1 MEPAVVRDD
10 SFAGLAVV
18 YTFGPDFGRRVVTHA
33 DLGQLQLHPQLL
45 RQTAFQHLEVLSSR
59 AEFHGQPPALMLS
72 FEGLESSLLLAND
85 FWARLEGA
93 VPGELVVGVPSRDC
107 VVVTGSQSGPGLEK
121 AKRCVERVFYAGGD
135 HLISRSLLVRRGG
148 AWEPFDRSA
157 RPSGRPTFGPAHMP
171 GVGQPPR
178 QYQEHPSWPGE
189 RVPPQPVPQRP
200 GARRRPMYPGGAM
213 DQTGSHLLDQ
223 TGSHRLDQTGSH
235 RLDQTGSHR
244 LDQTGSHRLDQ
255 TGSHRLDQTGSH
267 RLGMT
272 GSQPPV
278 SAMTGQIMPASR
290 PADPAPGPRASSPE
304 YRDYSAEVAEV
315 AQYSAVPYS
324 AMPYSAEQYDA
335 YAIAP
340 QSLAPN
346 AVATHLAYGYEE
358 PYSTGSIPR
367 VRDREYANQS
377 APSYPGSWG
386 SGPEQTSA
394 RAEFRSGPRARF
406 S

>member
-1 MEPAVVRDD
+1 
-10 SFAGLAVV
+10 
-18 YTFGPDFGRRVVTHA
+18 
-33 DLGQLQLHPQLL
+33 
-45 RQTAFQHLEVLSSR
+45 
-59 AEFHGQPPALMLS
+59 
-72 FEGLESSLLLAND
+72 
-85 FWARLEGA
+85 
-93 VPGELVVGVPSRDC
+93 
-107 VVVTGSQSGPGLEK
+107 
-121 AKRCVERVFYAGGD
+121 
-135 HLISRSLLVRRGG
+135 
-148 AWEPFDRSA
+148 
-157 RPSGRPTFGPAHMP
+157 
-171 GVGQPPR
+171 
-178 QYQEHPSWPGE
+178 
-189 RVPPQPVPQRP
+189 
-200 GARRRPMYPGGAM
+200 MYPGAAM

-278 SAMTGQIMPASR
+278 SAMTGQIMPMSR
-290 PADPAPGPRASSPE
+290 SADLAPGRSPE
-304 YRDYSAEVAEV
+304 YRDYSAEVAEA

-340 QSLAPN
+340 QSMAPN
-346 AVATHLAYGYEE
+346 AVATHVAYGYEE
-358 PYSTGSIPR
+358 PYSTGSLPR
-367 VRDREYANQS
+367 VRDREYADQS
-377 APSYPGSWG
+377 EPSYPGSWG
-386 SGPEQTSA
+386 AGPEQTSS